1 MPVCV
6 LMAGLALCGLS
17 GMSPAS
23 AQDAAQLPQ
32 RIALAPGEYLW
43 MPELAPQGPLLVL
56 VSLPE
61 QLAYVYRNG
70 VRIGVSTVSTGKAGH
85 ETPTGVFTI
94 LEKRVEHYS
103 NLYDNAPMP
112 YMQRLTWDG
121 VALHAGR
128 LPGYPASHGCVRLPR
143 AFAEKLFAV
152 TRSGTTVVIADR
164 SAPVAQAVA
173 PGLLSPGLLSP
184 GLLSPGLSSPLDP
197 AGAPAVQASPV
208 SGWVLSPAGPGPVT
222 VIASL
227 RDRRVV
233 VLRDGVEIGHAPLRV
248 VDDTAARALRG
259 THLYLL
265 LEGAGESESLLAPG
279 RPAGRWQALQ
289 VAALGPGEGDV
300 RAAAASGAIGVA
312 PGFAQAL
319 YATFGPGS
327 TVIVTDEPLGAGTMD
342 AGERVL
348 METPAGDGQPEVPAT
363 PVPSPAPPAPVQRPG
378 RDPRPI

>member
-1 MPVCV
+1 MP
-6 LMAGLALCGLS
+6 AGMLAAALTLCGLWRIP
-17 GMSPAS
+17 PAA
-23 AQDAAQLPQ
+23 AQDAAQVPQ

-43 MPELAPQGPLLVL
+43 IPELAPQGPLLVL

-103 NLYDNAPMP
+103 NLYDSAPMP

-164 SAPVAQAVA
+164 SAPLAQAVT
-173 PGLLSPGLLSP
+173 PGLFAPDLI
-184 GLLSPGLSSPLDP
+184 SPGLSSPLDP
-197 AGAPAVQASPV
+197 AGAPVQPATAGD
-208 SGWVLSPAGPGPVT
+208 GWVLSPAGPGPVT

-227 RDRRVV
+227 RDHQVL
-233 VLRDGVEIGHAPLRV
+233 VLRDGVQIGRAPLRV
-248 VDDTAARALRG
+248 IDDAAAPALHG

-265 LEGAGESESLLAPG
+265 LEGTGAGESLLAPG
-279 RPAGRWQALQ
+279 RPARRWQALQ

-300 RAAAASGAIGVA
+300 RAAAASGAIGVD

-319 YATFGPGS
+319 YATFTPGS
-327 TVIVTDEPLGAGTMD
+327 TVIVTDEPLGAGRTD

-348 METPAGDGQPEVPAT
+348 METPAGDGQPDAPAT
-363 PVPSPAPPAPVQRPG
+363 PVPSPDLPVPAH
-378 RDPRPI
+378 